1 MKGKKKW
8 LLLLIIPVIFVIIIL
23 SFIGIILGKMKKQ
36 LERIDTTPVDIAQV
50 ADGIY
55 TGESETEL
63 VKVAVNVTVKDG
75 KIENIDILK
84 HECGKGK
91 PAERII
97 ESIIQKNNVEVD
109 AVSGATVSSA
119 VIQDAVRT
127 ALRKGIKER

>member
-8 LLLLIIPVIFVIIIL
+8 LLLLIIPVVFAIIIL

-36 LERIDTTPVDIAQV
+36 LEQIDTSTVDISQV

-55 TGESETEL
+55 MGESETEL

-109 AVSGATVSSA
+109 AVSGATVSSR
-119 VIQDAVRT
+119 VIQDPVRT
-127 ALRKGIKER
+127 ALRKGMK

>member
-8 LLLLIIPVIFVIIIL
+8 LLLLIIPVVFAIIIL

-36 LERIDTTPVDIAQV
+36 LEQIDTSTVDISQV

-55 TGESETEL
+55 MGESETEL

-109 AVSGATVSSA
+109 AVSGATVSSR
-119 VIQDAVRT
+119 VIQDAVRI
-127 ALRKGIKER
+127 ALRKGMK

>member
-8 LLLLIIPVIFVIIIL
+8 LLLLIIPVVFVIIIL

-36 LERIDTTPVDIAQV
+36 LEQIDTSTVDISQV

-55 TGESETEL
+55 MGESETEL

-109 AVSGATVSSA
+109 AVSGATVSSR

-127 ALRKGIKER
+127 ALRKGMK

>member
-8 LLLLIIPVIFVIIIL
+8 LLLLIIPVVFAILIL

-36 LERIDTTPVDIAQV
+36 LEQIDTSTVDISQV

-55 TGESETEL
+55 MGESETEL

-84 HECGKGK
+84 
-91 PAERII
+91 
-97 ESIIQKNNVEVD
+97 
-109 AVSGATVSSA
+109 
-119 VIQDAVRT
+119 
-127 ALRKGIKER
+127 GIPFRLLFH

>member
-36 LERIDTTPVDIAQV
+36 LEQIDTSTVDISQV

-97 ESIIQKNNVEVD
+97 ESIIHKNSVEVD

-127 ALRKGIKER
+127 ALRKGM

>member
-36 LERIDTTPVDIAQV
+36 LEQIDTSTVDISQV

-127 ALRKGIKER
+127 ALRKGM

>member
-8 LLLLIIPVIFVIIIL
+8 LLLLIIPVVFAIIIL

-36 LERIDTTPVDIAQV
+36 LEQIDTSTVDISQV

-55 TGESETEL
+55 MGESETEL

-127 ALRKGIKER
+127 ALRKGMK

>member
-8 LLLLIIPVIFVIIIL
+8 LLLLIIPVVFAIIIL

-36 LERIDTTPVDIAQV
+36 LEQIDTSTVDISQV

-55 TGESETEL
+55 MGESETEL

-75 KIENIDILK
+75 KIENIDIFK

-109 AVSGATVSSA
+109 AVSGATVSSR

-127 ALRKGIKER
+127 ALRKGMK

>member
-8 LLLLIIPVIFVIIIL
+8 LLLLIIPVVFAIIIL

-36 LERIDTTPVDIAQV
+36 LEQIDTSTVDISQV

-55 TGESETEL
+55 MGESETEL

-109 AVSGATVSSA
+109 AVSGATETSK
-119 VIQDAVRT
+119 
-127 ALRKGIKER
+127 ALRAMAQAALAEAGK

>member
-8 LLLLIIPVIFVIIIL
+8 LLLLIIPVVFAIIIL

-36 LERIDTTPVDIAQV
+36 IEQIDNSTVDISQV

-55 TGESETEL
+55 MGESETEL

-109 AVSGATVSSA
+109 AVSGATVSSR

-127 ALRKGIKER
+127 ALRKGMK

>member
-8 LLLLIIPVIFVIIIL
+8 LLLLIIPVVFAIIIL
-23 SFIGIILGKMKKQ
+23 SFIGIILVKMKKQ
-36 LERIDTTPVDIAQV
+36 LEQIDTSTVDISQV

-55 TGESETEL
+55 MGESETEL

-75 KIENIDILK
+75 KIENIDISK
-84 HECGKGK
+84 QECGKGK

-109 AVSGATVSSA
+109 AVSGATVSSR

-127 ALRKGIKER
+127 ALRKGMK

>member
-1 MKGKKKW
+1 MKGKKNW
-8 LLLLIIPVIFVIIIL
+8 LLLLIIPVVFAIIIL

-36 LERIDTTPVDIAQV
+36 LEQIDTSTVDISQV

-55 TGESETEL
+55 MGESETEL

-91 PAERII
+91 PAEHII

-109 AVSGATVSSA
+109 AVSGATVSSR

-127 ALRKGIKER
+127 ALRKGMK

>member
-1 MKGKKKW
+1 MKSKKKW
-8 LLLLIIPVIFVIIIL
+8 LLLLIIPVVFAIIIL

-50 ADGIY
+50 ADGVY

-75 KIENIDILK
+75 KIVNIDILK

-97 ESIIQKNNVEVD
+97 ESIIHKNSVEVD

-127 ALRKGIKER
+127 ALRKGM

>member
-36 LERIDTTPVDIAQV
+36 LEQIDTSTVDISQV

-55 TGESETEL
+55 MGESETEL

-127 ALRKGIKER
+127 ALRKGM

>member
-8 LLLLIIPVIFVIIIL
+8 LLLLIIPVVFAIIIL

-36 LERIDTTPVDIAQV
+36 LEQIDTSTVYISQV

-55 TGESETEL
+55 MGESETEL

-109 AVSGATVSSA
+109 AVSGATVSSR

-127 ALRKGIKER
+127 ALRKGMK

>member
-1 MKGKKKW
+1 MKNNKKW
-8 LLLLIIPVIFVIIIL
+8 LLLLIIPVVFAIIIL

-36 LERIDTTPVDIAQV
+36 LEQIDTSTVDISQV

-55 TGESETEL
+55 MGESETEL

-109 AVSGATVSSA
+109 AVSGATVSSR
-119 VIQDAVRT
+119 VIQDAVRI
-127 ALRKGIKER
+127 ALRKGMK